1 MRIARSLVSVAVA
14 LAAAACASSGGGD
27 TAPDVPAPAA
37 TPAPTPA
44 APSTGMEAVYTA
56 AQADEGELLFRD
68 FCSGCHSSSEFQGQG
83 FLGSWGGRT
92 AYDLHGFI
100 SQNMPEDA
108 PGMLSPQ
115 EYADIVAYVFR
126 LNDFPAGGDPL
137 TPDEARMRLIRI
149 PPAGR

>member
-1 MRIARSLVSVAVA
+1 MRTTRTIA
-14 LAAAACASSGGGD
+14 LAAALTFAACSSTGAD
-27 TAPDVPAPAA
+27 PANTAPTPAPA

-44 APSTGMEAVYTA
+44 APSTGMDAVYTA
-56 AQADEGELLFRD
+56 EQADEGELLFRD
-68 FCSGCHSSSEFQGQG
+68 FCSGCHSPSEFQGQG

-115 EYADIVAYVFR
+115 EYADIVAYVFE
-126 LNDFPAGGDPL
+126 LNDVPAGGDPL
-137 TPDEARMRLIRI
+137 LPDEARLRLIRI
-149 PPAGR
+149 PGR

>member
-1 MRIARSLVSVAVA
+1 MRTTRTLA
-14 LAAAACASSGGGD
+14 LAAALAFAACSSTGGETN
-27 TAPDVPAPAA
+27 TAPTPSPA

-44 APSTGMEAVYTA
+44 APSTGMAAVYTA
-56 AQADEGELLFRD
+56 EQADEGQLLFRD
-68 FCSGCHSSSEFQGQG
+68 FCSGCHSPSEFQGQG

-115 EYADIVAYVFR
+115 EYADIVAYVFE
-126 LNDFPAGGDPL
+126 LNNFPAGNERL
-137 TPDEARMRLIRI
+137 TPDEARLRLVRI
-149 PPAGR
+149 PGR

>member
-1 MRIARSLVSVAVA
+1 MRIVRTLVPVV
-14 LAAAACASSGGGD
+14 LAAAVTACASSGGAD
-27 TAPDVPAPAA
+27 TSPEPTAPAA

-44 APSTGMEAVYTA
+44 APSTGMNAVYTA

-68 FCSGCHSSSEFQGQG
+68 FCSACHSSSEFQGQG

-100 SQNMPEDA
+100 SQNMPEDS

-115 EYADIVAYVFR
+115 EYADIVAYVFE
-126 LNDFPAGGDPL
+126 LNSFPAGNSRL
-137 TPDEARMRLIRI
+137 TPDEARLRVIRI
-149 PPAGR
+149 PPAG